1 MARVLSGSTAGRKP
15 RDWDEVRR
23 PLALEA
29 WMLRAEEE
37 ARGAVRLRGTGI
49 GLHAGPLRK
58 DRNAEPRPRTG
69 RCRGSVQDLGI
80 LFSKEEPRQP
90 MTGGFGTGKESE
102 RRRDGESGAQMRV
115 L

>member
-1 MARVLSGSTAGRKP
+1 MAGMARVLSGSTAGRKP

-49 GLHAGPLRK
+49 G
-58 DRNAEPRPRTG
+58 
-69 RCRGSVQDLGI
+69 
-80 LFSKEEPRQP
+80 F
-90 MTGGFGTGKESE
+90 
-102 RRRDGESGAQMRV
+102 
-115 L
+115 